1 MELSSCTAV
10 NLGLPEKQGTAG
22 HRSVIVKKK
31 RKSKAE
37 KFWPLIKDGENFGGS
52 GHVVG
57 GTVLD
62 LVLVLASAGWWCLLV
77 LIAFGWF

>member
-57 GTVLD
+57 ETVLEFGAGAG
-62 LVLVLASAGWWCLLV
+62 ASWW
-77 LIAFGWF
+77 